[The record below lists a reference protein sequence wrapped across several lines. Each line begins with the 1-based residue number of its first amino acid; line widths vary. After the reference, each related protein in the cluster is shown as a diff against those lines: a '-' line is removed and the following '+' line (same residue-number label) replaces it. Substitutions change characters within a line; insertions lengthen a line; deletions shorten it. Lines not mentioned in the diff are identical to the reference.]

1 MSLPVGK
8 PISTVPALQPNGGLR
23 QVTFGVAFAILMAP
37 NSALIMYFGLTGS
50 SGNSLITGALLTIAT
65 VAAGLLCFRR
75 DVVLLPADYLFCA
88 LILCILASTAF
99 NGWTGST
106 KEYQLLAVSL
116 AAYPACR
123 LISRA
128 DIVAGRSAFI
138 WTTGIIVA
146 LGSVATAIALW
157 QQWDDQ
163 HGKPYVFGFD
173 AAGTYFLGSLC
184 FLVIALVTAGGMT
197 WRRTALVS
205 ALIFLPTAIFAASL
219 VRFTFWPSPAPWVWH
234 SS

>member
-1 MSLPVGK
+1 M
-8 PISTVPALQPNGGLR
+8 
-23 QVTFGVAFAILMAP
+23 FGVTFAILVAP
-37 NSALIMYFGLTGS
+37 NSVLVLCYGLIGS
-50 SGNSLITGALLTIAT
+50 SGNSLVTGAFLTIAT

-75 DVVLLPADYLFCA
+75 DIVLLPADYLFCA
-88 LILCILASTAF
+88 LVFCILSSSAIQRVDQHA
-99 NGWTGST
+99 
-106 KEYQLLAVSL
+106 KEYELLVVSL

-146 LGSVATAIALW
+146 LGSVATAVALW

-163 HGKPYVFGFD
+163 HGKPFVFGFD

-184 FLVIALVTAGGMT
+184 FLRHRAGDFRRADLAANRARLLADLLAHGDLCRLPGALHFIALAG
-197 WRRTALVS
+197 ALGLAAILSEAKHRKHVV
-205 ALIFLPTAIFAASL
+205 AL
-219 VRFTFWPSPAPWVWH
+219 PS
-234 SS
+234 